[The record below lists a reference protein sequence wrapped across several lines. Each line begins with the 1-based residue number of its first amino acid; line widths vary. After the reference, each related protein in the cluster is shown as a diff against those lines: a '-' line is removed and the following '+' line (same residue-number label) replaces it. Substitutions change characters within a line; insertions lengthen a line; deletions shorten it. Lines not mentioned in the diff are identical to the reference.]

1 MQKCYTLV
9 HTGYSP
15 RCLEKTTQ
23 GTDSSVSMAVGRK
36 QRAMREFIFIFF
48 IFFYQQRVIQVGEG
62 NSRS

>member
-36 QRAMREFIFIFF
+36 ERAMRAIFF
-48 IFFYQQRVIQVGEG
+48 FLPAKS
-62 NSRS
+62 NSGRRR